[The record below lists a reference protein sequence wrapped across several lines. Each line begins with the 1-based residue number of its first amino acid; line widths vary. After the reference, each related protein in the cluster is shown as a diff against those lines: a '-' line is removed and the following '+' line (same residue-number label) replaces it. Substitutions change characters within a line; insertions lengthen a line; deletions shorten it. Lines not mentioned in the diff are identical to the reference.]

1 MIVNLHLLVYVS
13 LLLFVYLAF
22 SREELRKLFLNLN
35 KQKDK
40 LKKMGIKVD
49 GKHYRIRFKGTGSE
63 KKIKIPLLIII
74 SSVIGDTYLCTLK
87 YTFPSEQFFL
97 SFLT

>member
-1 MIVNLHLLVYVS
+1 MIVNLHLYVS

-63 KKIKIPLLIII
+63 KK
-74 SSVIGDTYLCTLK
+74 LK
-87 YTFPSEQFFL
+87 FL
-97 SFLT
+97 Y

>member
-1 MIVNLHLLVYVS
+1 MIMNPHVYIC

-22 SREELRKLFLNLN
+22 SREDLRKLFLNLN

-49 GKHYRIRFKGTGSE
+49 GKHYRIRFKGTGP
-63 KKIKIPLLIII
+63 K
-74 SSVIGDTYLCTLK
+74 
-87 YTFPSEQFFL
+87 TF
-97 SFLT
+97 

>member
-1 MIVNLHLLVYVS
+1 MIMNPHVYIS

-22 SREELRKLFLNLN
+22 TREDLRKLFFNLN

-49 GKHYRIRFKGTGSE
+49 GKHYRIRFKGTGT
-63 KKIKIPLLIII
+63 KNF
-74 SSVIGDTYLCTLK
+74 LK
-87 YTFPSEQFFL
+87 FL
-97 SFLT
+97 